1 MNEWDRDNLQFI
13 LNTTDESFEDWL
25 DQADNDD
32 VEYAL
37 SLIRTA
43 KAELLTQEYEL
54 LDEVNDMSDAN
65 LLIDRIRNVRK
76 DQLFLGRI
84 WF

>member
-1 MNEWDRDNLQFI
+1 MNDWDRDNLQFI

-32 VEYAL
+32 IDYAL

-43 KAELLTQEYEL
+43 KAELLTQEHEL

-65 LLIDRIRNVRK
+65 LLIDRIRNVGK
-76 DQLFLGRI
+76 NS
-84 WF
+84 

>member
-37 SLIRTA
+37 SLIRIA

-54 LDEVNDMSDAN
+54 LDEVNDMSEAN

-76 DQLFLGRI
+76 D
-84 WF
+84 

>member
-1 MNEWDRDNLQFI
+1 MNDWDRDNLDFI
-13 LNTTDESFEDWL
+13 MNCSENGFDEWL

-32 VEYAL
+32 INYAL

-54 LDEVNDMSDAN
+54 LDEVNDISDAN
-65 LLIDRIRNVRK
+65 LLIDRIRNVGK
-76 DQLFLGRI
+76 DS
-84 WF
+84 

>member
-13 LNTTDESFEDWL
+13 LNTTDESFEEWL

-43 KAELLTQEYEL
+43 KAELLTQEHEL
-54 LDEVNDMSDAN
+54 LDEVNDVSDAN

-76 DQLFLGRI
+76 N
-84 WF
+84 

>member
-1 MNEWDRDNLQFI
+1 MNDWDRDNLHFI
-13 LNTTDESFEDWL
+13 LNTTDESFEEWL

-32 VEYAL
+32 VDYAL
-37 SLIRTA
+37 SLIRMA
-43 KAELLTQEYEL
+43 KAELIAQEHEL

-76 DQLFLGRI
+76 D
-84 WF
+84 

>member
-1 MNEWDRDNLQFI
+1 MNDWDRNNLHFI
-13 LNTTDESFEDWL
+13 LNTTDDSFEDWL

-37 SLIRTA
+37 NLIRTA
-43 KAELLTQEYEL
+43 KAELITQEYEL

-76 DQLFLGRI
+76 D
-84 WF
+84 

>member
-13 LNTTDESFEDWL
+13 LNTTDESFEEWL

-76 DQLFLGRI
+76 D
-84 WF
+84 

>member
-1 MNEWDRDNLQFI
+1 MNDWDRDNLQFI

-32 VEYAL
+32 IDYAL
-37 SLIRTA
+37 GLIRTA
-43 KAELLTQEYEL
+43 KAELLTQEHEL

-65 LLIDRIRNVRK
+65 LLIDRIRNVGK
-76 DQLFLGRI
+76 NS
-84 WF
+84 

>member
-1 MNEWDRDNLQFI
+1 MNDWDRDNLHFI
-13 LNTTDESFEDWL
+13 LNTTDESFEEWL

-32 VEYAL
+32 IDYAL

-43 KAELLTQEYEL
+43 KAELLTQEHEL

-65 LLIDRIRNVRK
+65 LLIDRIRNVGK
-76 DQLFLGRI
+76 NS
-84 WF
+84 

>member
-13 LNTTDESFEDWL
+13 LNTTDESFEEWL

-43 KAELLTQEYEL
+43 KAELLTQEHEL
-54 LDEVNDMSDAN
+54 LDEVNDVSDAN

-76 DQLFLGRI
+76 D
-84 WF
+84 

>member
-1 MNEWDRDNLQFI
+1 MNDWDRDNLHFI
-13 LNTTDESFEDWL
+13 LNTTDESFDDWL

-32 VEYAL
+32 VDYAL

-43 KAELLTQEYEL
+43 KAELLTQEHEL

-65 LLIDRIRNVRK
+65 LLIDRIRNVGK
-76 DQLFLGRI
+76 NQLFFGRI
-84 WF
+84 WI

>member
-1 MNEWDRDNLQFI
+1 MNDWDRDNLHFI
-13 LNTTDESFEDWL
+13 LNTTDESFEEWL

-32 VEYAL
+32 VDYAL

-43 KAELLTQEYEL
+43 KAELLTQEHEL

-65 LLIDRIRNVRK
+65 LLIDRIRNVGK
-76 DQLFLGRI
+76 DS
-84 WF
+84 

>member
-1 MNEWDRDNLQFI
+1 MNDWDRDNLHFI
-13 LNTTDESFEDWL
+13 LNTTDESFDDWL

-32 VEYAL
+32 VDYAL

-43 KAELLTQEYEL
+43 KAELLTQEHEL

-65 LLIDRIRNVRK
+65 LLIDRIRNVGK
-76 DQLFLGRI
+76 N
-84 WF
+84 

>member
-1 MNEWDRDNLQFI
+1 MNDWDRDNLQFI

-76 DQLFLGRI
+76 D
-84 WF
+84 

>member
-76 DQLFLGRI
+76 D
-84 WF
+84 